1 MRLNKMKAAE
11 KSDEGWYLLSYQRNI
26 GFPAIITAH
35 IKTGINLAKKREQS
49 SLLIFSGGQTRKD
62 VGPLSEAAS
71 YYYLASEKNWIDPKT
86 VQNVYLEEYARD
98 SFENLLFSICRFR
111 EVVGTYP
118 KSISVVGFDFKG
130 KRFSEHHRKAIGFPE
145 ANFTYVGMS
154 ISNSIRY

>member
-26 GFPAIITAH
+26 VAGKLG
-35 IKTGINLAKKREQS
+35 KTS
-49 SLLIFSGGQTRKD
+49 
-62 VGPLSEAAS
+62 
-71 YYYLASEKNWIDPKT
+71 
-86 VQNVYLEEYARD
+86 NVYLEEYARD

-145 ANFTYVGMS
+145 ANFTYV
-154 ISNSIRY
+154 